1 MSETVDLNPDP
12 AAQIAALQADLADR
26 DAALAAANAALAAR
40 DLLIETLRIQIAR
53 PSTARRAG
61 AQESDAA
68 DEVRGVVR
76 KA

>member
-1 MSETVDLNPDP
+1 MSEIVDLVPDP
-12 AAQIAALQADLADR
+12 AAQIAALRADLA
-26 DAALAAANAALAAR
+26 AVNAALAAR

-61 AQESDAA
+61 AQESHAA